1 MKTCIKSNRTQILCH
16 RFLLSYLKRVCYFT
30 AIFLLAN
37 VRLAGVICADMV
49 LETWESPVVLA
60 GLTSTGLPT
69 PWTRFSGTVIDT
81 QIFHPNNT
89 ANFNQF
95 ESLSTPAG
103 GNQLL
108 LLRGANTGID
118 RLSGIII
125 QSNTNYELSA
135 AIGNDKLAA
144 NPRSWSLQ
152 LWADSNSSGS
162 FEGSAGDTFIGQQFG
177 TNSGTIN
184 PSAGEWAF
192 NSFSFNSA
200 TTTALVGK
208 ELIIFLNNN
217 GTGGDVSYYDN
228 VRLQAVP
235 EPHGITLVCL
245 IGFGVLVRQLGRR
258 TILL

>member
-1 MKTCIKSNRTQILCH
+1 MNKRNKTNRTQILRD
-16 RFLLSYLKRVCYFT
+16 RFLLSYLKRICYFT
-30 AIFLLAN
+30 AIFLLVN
-37 VRLAGVICADMV
+37 LKLTGMTCADMI

-60 GLTSTGLPT
+60 GATSTSLPM
-69 PWTRFSGTVIDT
+69 PWTRFSGAMIDT

-95 ESLSTPAG
+95 ESLATPAG

-125 QSNTNYELSA
+125 QANTTYELSA

-144 NPRSWSLQ
+144 NPLSWSLQ
-152 LWADSNSSGS
+152 LWADSNNSGS
-162 FEGSAGDTFIGQQFG
+162 FEGSAGDAFIGQQFG
-177 TNSGTIN
+177 TNSGAIN
-184 PSAGEWAF
+184 PSTGEWAF

-208 ELIIFLNNN
+208 ELIVFLNNN
-217 GTGGDVSYYDN
+217 STGGDVSYYDN
-228 VRLQAVP
+228 VRLQAVS
-235 EPHGITLVCL
+235 EPQSITLVCL
-245 IGFGVLVRQLGRR
+245 IGFGVFVRQLRRR